1 MAQTIYQHQR
11 DKMAT
16 INRLYELPDPDD
28 DEKILFDGC
37 VNYDSINEMKDLINR
52 RRLNIAKSN
61 IKDMEALV
69 RQGGGTKD
77 KGAKLMKMY
86 YKSSVIES
94 ILFQKLCEGDVGE
107 AKKYLTKLRD
117 IFVDIDMYMSDKSK
131 DKNDCMN
138 EGDYKEMTEKIG
150 MDENGISKIIDFNE
164 EVLLY
169 NHNELM
175 DLFEDLDIYREG
187 ANLNIDTGKGLLCY
201 TYRV

>member
-1 MAQTIYQHQR
+1 
-11 DKMAT
+11 MAT
-16 INRLYELPDPDD
+16 INRLYELPDPDG
-28 DEKILFDGC
+28 DEEILFDR
-37 VNYDSINEMKDLINR
+37 VMNYNSINEMKDLVNH
-52 RRLNIAKSN
+52 RRLNSAKN
-61 IKDMEALV
+61 NTKQYEVFI

-77 KGAKLMKMY
+77 KYAKMMKMY

-107 AKKYLTKLRD
+107 AKKYLTQLRD

-131 DKNDCMN
+131 DKNDGMN
-138 EGDYKEMTEKIG
+138 EGDYKKMTENIG
-150 MDENGISKIIDFNE
+150 KDENGISKIVDFNE

-169 NHNELM
+169 NHNKLM

-187 ANLNIDTGKGLLCY
+187 AGVEVNPGNGLLCY